1 MANST
6 HDANIDERNQAIK
19 IYLNGNIVP
28 RAEATVSV
36 YDSGFM
42 LGDGVWE
49 GLRLHDGVVCF
60 LEEHLERLYAGAL
73 MLNLDIGMELEALA
87 KEVYRTLDANDMH
100 DDVHLR
106 LMVTRGLKRRP
117 FQHPDLSDSGPT
129 IVIIAEHSRVDE
141 AIYQQGIK
149 MHTVPNHRGA
159 PLTQDPKLNSHS
171 KLNCILALNQA
182 IQAGADEALMLDP
195 LGFVN
200 TTNSTNFFIVRH
212 GEVWTSTGDYC
223 MNGVTRQKVI
233 DLCRENDIPV
243 YERNYSLVDTYSA
256 DEAFV
261 TGTFGAQTPVSEID
275 GRAMKQVAGPMF
287 MKIRELYS
295 GLIKQHC
302 KDVIAA
308 R

>member
-1 MANST
+1 MASST

-49 GLRLHDGVVCF
+49 GLRLHHGVVCF

-73 MLNLDIGMELEALA
+73 MLNLDIGMEVDALA
-87 KEVYRTLDANDMH
+87 KDVYRTLEANDMH

-106 LMVTRGLKRRP
+106 LMVTRGIKRRP
-117 FQHPDLSDSGPT
+117 SQHPDLSDSGPT

-141 AIYQQGIK
+141 VIYQQGIR

-159 PLTQDPKLNSHS
+159 PLSQDPKLNSHS

-200 TTNSTNFFIVRH
+200 TKNSTNFFIVRH

-233 DLCRENDIPV
+233 DLCRENDMPV

-275 GRAMKQVAGPMF
+275 GRALKQVAGPVF
-287 MKIRELYS
+287 TKIRELYS
-295 GLIKQHC
+295 GLIQQHC
-302 KDVIAA
+302 EEVIAS

>member
-1 MANST
+1 MATST

-73 MLNLDIGMELEALA
+73 MLKLDIGMPAEALA
-87 KEVYRTLDANDMH
+87 QEVYRTVEANNMH

-117 FQHPDLSDSGPT
+117 FQHPGLSDSGPT

-141 AIYQQGIK
+141 AIYQQGIRLA
-149 MHTVPNHRGA
+149 TVPNHRGT

-182 IQAGADEALMLDP
+182 IEAGADEALMLDP
-195 LGFVN
+195 HGFVN
-200 TTNSTNFFIVRH
+200 TTNSTNFFIVRK
-212 GEVWTSTGDYC
+212 GELWTSTGDYC

-233 DLCRENDIPV
+233 DLCRSNGIPV
-243 YERNYSLVDTYSA
+243 YERNYSLVDAYSA

-275 GRAMKQVAGPMF
+275 GRVLKHVGGPLF
-287 MKIRELYS
+287 GKIRELYS
-295 GLIKQHC
+295 DLIKQHC
-302 KDVIAA
+302 SDVIAA

>member
-1 MANST
+1 MASST
-6 HDANIDERNQAIK
+6 HDANIDERNQSIK

-49 GLRLHDGVVCF
+49 GLRLHHGVVCF

-73 MLNLDIGMELEALA
+73 MLNLDIGMEVDALA
-87 KEVYRTLDANDMH
+87 KDVYRTLEANDMH

-106 LMVTRGLKRRP
+106 LMVTRGIKRRP

-141 AIYQQGIK
+141 AIYQQGIR

-159 PLTQDPKLNSHS
+159 PLSQDPKLNSHS

-275 GRAMKQVAGPMF
+275 GRALKQVAGPVF
-287 MKIRELYS
+287 TKIRELYS
-295 GLIKQHC
+295 GLIQQHC
-302 KDVIAA
+302 EEVIAS

>member
-1 MANST
+1 MATST
-6 HDANIDERNQAIK
+6 HDANIDERNQSIK
-19 IYLNGNIVP
+19 IYLNGNVVP

-49 GLRLHDGVVCF
+49 GLRLHNGVVCF

-73 MLNLDIGMELEALA
+73 MLNLDIGMPAEALA
-87 KEVYRTLDANDMH
+87 RDVYRTLEANDMH

-117 FQHPDLSDSGPT
+117 FQHPGLSDSGPT

-141 AIYQQGIK
+141 TIYQQGITL
-149 MHTVPNHRGA
+149 HTVPNHRGA

-223 MNGVTRQKVI
+223 MNGVTRQQVI

-243 YERNYSLVDTYSA
+243 QERNYSLVDAYSA

-275 GRAMKQVAGPMF
+275 GRALKQVAGPMF
-287 MKIRELYS
+287 MKIRALYS
-295 GLIKQHC
+295 VLIKQHC
-302 KDVIAA
+302 DEVIAV

>member
-1 MANST
+1 MATST

-73 MLNLDIGMELEALA
+73 MLKLDIGMELEALA
-87 KEVYRTLDANDMH
+87 KEVYRTLDANNMH

-141 AIYQQGIK
+141 AIYQQGIR

-302 KDVIAA
+302 EDVIAV